1 MTSSK
6 YAENEK
12 MAETGAEIYTNVEI
26 DPEDEGGAAVEP
38 DSEPDSI
45 TIIRISDV
53 LEYLFCPRF
62 IYYMYC
68 LDIPQHEEKRFKVIK
83 GREVHETRKLTN
95 RDYVRKKLNCKRK
108 ESEVFVASKQSHIKG
123 IIDEVLFLE
132 DGTAAPLEY
141 KFAEYKDK
149 IFKTYKF
156 QLVLQALLIRE
167 NYGIEVNRAYLCF
180 TRSNSLVKE
189 MEITTSDFKKAEKI
203 IEEILDIVQKGLYPK
218 TSRSSRKCVDCCYQN
233 ICV

>member
-1 MTSSK
+1 MTNSETMNEERAEADVEKDTSIEDDV
-6 YAENEK
+6 ENESR
-12 MAETGAEIYTNVEI
+12 M
-26 DPEDEGGAAVEP
+26 AVEP
-38 DSEPDSI
+38 DSENDSG

-53 LEYLFCPRF
+53 LEFLFCPRF

-95 RDYVRKKLNCKRK
+95 RDYVRKKLNCIRK
-108 ESEVFVASKQSHIKG
+108 ESDVFIASKRHHIKG
-123 IIDEVLFLE
+123 IVDEVLFLE

-167 NYGIEVNRAYLCF
+167 NYNVEVNRAYICF

-189 MEITTSDFKKAEKI
+189 MEITSSDFKKAEKI
-203 IEEILDIVQKGLYPK
+203 IEEIVDIVQKGLYPK
-218 TSRSSRKCVDCCYQN
+218 TSRSSRKCVDCCYRN

>member
-1 MTSSK
+1 MADSEFI
-6 YAENEK
+6 ENEEVVTDNDVSSEIF
-12 MAETGAEIYTNVEI
+12 AESG
-26 DPEDEGGAAVEP
+26 
-38 DSEPDSI
+38 SETVFG

-68 LDIPQHEEKRFKVIK
+68 LDIPQHEEQRYKVQK

-95 RDYVRKKLNCKRK
+95 RDYVRKKLNCIRK
-108 ESEVFVASKQSHIKG
+108 ESEVFIASKQNHIKG
-123 IIDEVLFLE
+123 IVDEVLFLD

-141 KFAEYKDK
+141 KFAEYKEK
-149 IFKTYKF
+149 VFKTYKF
-156 QLVLQALLIRE
+156 QLVLQALMIKE
-167 NYGIEVNRAYLCF
+167 NYNIEVNRAYLCF

-189 MEITTSDFKKAEKI
+189 IEISTSDFKKAEKI

-218 TSRSSRKCVDCCYQN
+218 TSKSSSKCVDCCYRN

>member
-1 MTSSK
+1 MANFEVIEREEGVESSP
-6 YAENEK
+6 EVGNEINYEIGT
-12 MAETGAEIYTNVEI
+12 ET
-26 DPEDEGGAAVEP
+26 
-38 DSEPDSI
+38 DSE
-45 TIIRISDV
+45 TIITISDV

-68 LDIPQHEEKRFKVIK
+68 LDIQQHQEKRFKVLK

-95 RDYVRKKLNCKRK
+95 RDYVRKKLNCIRK
-108 ESEVFVASKQSHIKG
+108 ESEVFIASKEYHIKG
-123 IIDEVLFLE
+123 IVDEVLFLE

-141 KFAEYKDK
+141 KFAEYKDRL
-149 IFKTYKF
+149 FKTYKF
-156 QLVLQALLIRE
+156 QMILQAILIRE
-167 NYGIEVNRAYLCF
+167 NYNIEVNRSYICY

-189 MEITTSDFKKAEKI
+189 IEISPSDFKKAEKI

-218 TSRSSRKCVDCCYQN
+218 TSRSSRKCVDCCYRN